1 MLSNEQQRE
10 WNKLRRLMDD
20 QPSGSDNSENGHA
33 DNDDDDDDDEGVMG
47 MLRQLSRD
55 EDREYSQAVRDAR
68 RRRDREKYLGVG
80 AFENKD
86 ALVALTAGPRR

>member
-1 MLSNEQQRE
+1 
-10 WNKLRRLMDD
+10 MDD
-20 QPSGSDNSENGHA
+20 QPSGSDSSENGHN
-33 DNDDDDDDDEGVMG
+33 DNDDDDDDDGVMG

-68 RRRDREKYLGVG
+68 RRRDREKYLGIG

-86 ALVALTAGPRR
+86 ALAALTSGPRR